1 MAFYGTETALGVETD
16 ECLHPDVSY
25 SELIRIP

>member
-1 MAFYGTETALGVETD
+1 MALYGTETALGVETD
-16 ECLHPDVSY
+16 EHVHPCLGY